1 MMWYLVKHRD
11 NFTFNMFTTHEI
23 FICRVNVTDLMSNK

>member
-11 NFTFNMFTTHEI
+11 FT
-23 FICRVNVTDLMSNK
+23 VTLRKYVVRMVGRIVYQKVF